1 VAVALMLA
9 VHLARAI
16 PLLRVTN
23 SVAFDAEPLMSTF
36 TAIPP
41 GALIGV
47 FTAGVVPYY
56 LPEQR
61 FHDFLGKSDRRI
73 ARSPAKPGPP
83 GHNKWDY
90 GYSLGEVRP
99 DFLVTAPFG
108 GTDEQSRIELAT
120 GQDYGFH
127 PALWLDE
134 RFRRDYRR
142 FAGAPGDVIWI
153 YARREPTRKPAL
165 D

>member
-90 GYSLGEVRP
+90 GTR
-99 DFLVTAPFG
+99 
-108 GTDEQSRIELAT
+108 
-120 GQDYGFH
+120 
-127 PALWLDE
+127 WE
-134 RFRRDYRR
+134 RFGRTFSSRHRL
-142 FAGAPGDVIWI
+142 AEPMSSIESSSPPGRTMVSILPCGSMSDSV
-153 YARREPTRKPAL
+153 ATTGDSRGRRETSFGSTRAGNQHVSPR
-165 D
+165 